1 MSYLMIPYLKFLKH
15 FVKESVGSFSIGEL
29 NPEMKQGAAI
39 QKKAMRLAILPHP
52 MTAWSTLSLMICK
65 ELPLDLCFS

>member
-1 MSYLMIPYLKFLKH
+1 MIPYLKLLKH
-15 FVKESVGSFSIGEL
+15 FVKESVGSFSIGQL

-52 MTAWSTLSLMICK
+52 
-65 ELPLDLCFS
+65 